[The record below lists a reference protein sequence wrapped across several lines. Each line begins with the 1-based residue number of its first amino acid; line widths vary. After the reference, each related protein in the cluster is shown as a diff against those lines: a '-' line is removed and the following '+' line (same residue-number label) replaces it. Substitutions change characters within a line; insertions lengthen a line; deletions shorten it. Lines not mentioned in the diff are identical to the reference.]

1 MFTAGSTSDEAQTR
15 MKLSKMALVS

>member
-1 MFTAGSTSDEAQTR
+1 MFTAGGTSDEAQTS